1 VSWAVVPNPL
11 GLPLET
17 RYQVPNAAI
26 FKGGEGCW
34 YDDGVVFFTCK
45 GSNRVWQY
53 DTVAERCDVIYDGP
67 RSARTPCSR
76 GRQHH
81 RAHAVAGPARRRG
94 RRQHGAGHRDGR
106 HRDVAPFLRYPVKD
120 SEIAGPAFTAD
131 GTRLYFSSQA
141 KNVLP
146 LGGETFEITG
156 PFRGAQ
162 PAPSPAPSAVPSPSS
177 LG

>member
-53 DTVAERCDVIYDGP
+53 DTVAERCDVIYDG
-67 RSARTPCSR
+67 SAVGKDAVLTGSTTSPCTRSR
-76 GRQHH
+76 GTCSSPR
-81 RAHAVAGPARRRG
+81 
-94 RRQHGAGHRDGR
+94 
-106 HRDVAPFLRYPVKD
+106 
-120 SEIAGPAFTAD
+120 TAA
-131 GTRLYFSSQA
+131 TWSWSS
-141 KNVLP
+141 
-146 LGGETFEITG
+146 
-156 PFRGAQ
+156 
-162 PAPSPAPSAVPSPSS
+162 
-177 LG
+177 